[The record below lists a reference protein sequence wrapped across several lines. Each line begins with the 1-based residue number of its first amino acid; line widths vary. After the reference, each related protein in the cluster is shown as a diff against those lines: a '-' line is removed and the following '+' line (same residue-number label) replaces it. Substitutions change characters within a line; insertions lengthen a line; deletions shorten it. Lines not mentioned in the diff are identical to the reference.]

1 MIIYFG
7 VLKEGI
13 NYVKI
18 KKKLTE
24 AGLIIRNYYPALKI
38 VKFESENK
46 ITQADFDFFVAI
58 EEEKNDFSIQM

>member
-7 VLKEGI
+7 VLKDGI

-24 AGLIIRNYYPALKI
+24 AGLIIRNYYPVLKI
-38 VKFESENK
+38 VKFESEKK

>member
-24 AGLIIRNYYPALKI
+24 AGLIIRNYYQRI
-38 VKFESENK
+38 R
-46 ITQADFDFFVAI
+46 QG
-58 EEEKNDFSIQM
+58 

>member
-18 KKKLTE
+18 KKKITE

-38 VKFESENK
+38 VKFESEKKEQNK
-46 ITQADFDFFVAI
+46 IRKKIT
-58 EEEKNDFSIQM
+58 